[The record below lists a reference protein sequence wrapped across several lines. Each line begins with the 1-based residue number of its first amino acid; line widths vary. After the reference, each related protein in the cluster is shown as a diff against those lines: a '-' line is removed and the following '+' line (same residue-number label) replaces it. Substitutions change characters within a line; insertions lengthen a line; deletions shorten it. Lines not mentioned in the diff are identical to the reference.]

1 MAKYLNKPYTK
12 KDKNDFIANANKTGL
27 RIERTELGLIALE
40 VHEKLV
46 DGVVV
51 DNTEDYI
58 KGLRER
64 DKENIAMLKMTALDF
79 INECEKELG
88 LTYTVFKNLMD
99 LNPEVEKQLRY
110 CNHVFRGNPLLDQ
123 MAAGLGITPEQLDE
137 MFIKFCGYKRLVEK

>member
-27 RIERTELGLIALE
+27 KVERTELGLIALE
-40 VHEKLV
+40 VHEKLA

-99 LNPEVEKQLRY
+99 RNPEVEKQLRY

-123 MAAGLGITPEQLDE
+123 MAAECKVTPEQLNE